1 MADIRYSLGGTE
13 FDAVPETLDD
23 SMDVP
28 VRSDATLGRGLVH
41 SVGVEREKIVLVG
54 KFMTLAV
61 KNAIAALCEAC
72 GDTGATAVLDDGYA
86 QRDVLVRSFEV
97 TPIVGKTEGYSF
109 KIEMTVV

>member
-28 VRSDATLGRGLVH
+28 VKSEATLGRGLVH

-54 KFMTLAV
+54 KYMSVAV

-72 GDTGATAVLDDGYA
+72 GNTGATAVLDDGYVE
-86 QRDVLVRSFEV
+86 RDVLVRSFEV
-97 TPIVGKTEGYSF
+97 TPIVGKTEGYGF
-109 KIEMTVV
+109 RIEMVAV